1 MSFALIIFGEGTHLL
16 INYSNI
22 FPFLNEQ
29 VVWNYTRYI
38 VIVFIIF
45 ITLLVMF
52 KSLPNRVLSFRAVA
66 AGAALTTVAW
76 CIASYGF
83 AFYVNYF
90 SKYHVIYGSLT
101 SIIVLITWI
110 YISSFVILFGGSI
123 NAFWFRIRVAKKL
136 SRIRKASYEDI
147 M

>member
-1 MSFALIIFGEGTHLL
+1 MNCKCSGLKSDFGRTFGKSPVGSS
-16 INYSNI
+16 ISS
-22 FPFLNEQ
+22 LNQYFSVE
-29 VVWNYTRYI
+29 N
-38 VIVFIIF
+38 
-45 ITLLVMF
+45 
-52 KSLPNRVLSFRAVA
+52 KLSFRAVA